1 MLKVK
6 EVWVRVAADADL
18 PISRMVRRFML
29 ERLDGR
35 VWRRLPEVYATRAD
49 AERAKEVSGEAG

>member
-6 EVWVRVAADADL
+6 EVWVRGTADADL
-18 PISRMVRRFML
+18 PVSRMVRRFML

-35 VWRRLPEVYATRAD
+35 VWRRLPQVYVSKAD
-49 AERAKEVSGEAG
+49 AERAMEVAREAV